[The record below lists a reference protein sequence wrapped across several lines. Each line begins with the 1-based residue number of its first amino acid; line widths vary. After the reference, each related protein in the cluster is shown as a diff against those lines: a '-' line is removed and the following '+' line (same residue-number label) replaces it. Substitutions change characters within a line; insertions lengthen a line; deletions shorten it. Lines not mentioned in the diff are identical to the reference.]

1 MKTNYTHIKST
12 EILDN
17 FISNV
22 SEQDLFALF
31 EEVKAINIPGPTY
44 DEYMTIYQ
52 NELDVSNWCL
62 VDQPQIDI
70 TTVTYEDIINY
81 RIKDYHSNRR
91 PLENKFYKK
100 HSATNTECFF
110 FSNIVI

>member
-22 SEQDLFALF
+22 SEQDLLALL
-31 EEVKAINIPGPTY
+31 EEVKAINIPGPTC
-44 DEYMTIYQ
+44 DEYMAIYQ

-62 VDQPQIDI
+62 VEQPEVTMSNI
-70 TTVTYEDIINY
+70 TIEDILSY
-81 RIKDYHSNRR
+81 KIKDYHSNWK
-91 PLENKFYKK
+91 PLENKFNKK
-100 HSATNTECFF
+100 HSVTNTECFF
-110 FSNIVI
+110 FINIAI

>member
-22 SEQDLFALF
+22 SEQDLFALL

-52 NELDVSNWCL
+52 
-62 VDQPQIDI
+62 
-70 TTVTYEDIINY
+70 
-81 RIKDYHSNRR
+81 K
-91 PLENKFYKK
+91 
-100 HSATNTECFF
+100 
-110 FSNIVI
+110 